1 MKRPRLKRTLE
12 RIDTPDGDVLLLRSS
27 GDAITVTAPDEEDR
41 ALLNALDGSHSLPDL
56 ERRFSTA
63 GEVIGQMAALG
74 LIEDAAE
81 FERVPPLELERFD
94 RQLRYFSDVAASG
107 VSPAKCQERL
117 REARIAVL
125 GVGGLGG
132 RVAFELACIGIGELR
147 LVDGDVVELSN
158 LNRQI
163 QYSEEDLGTLK
174 VEATA
179 RRLRA
184 FNSQV
189 RVETSA
195 KRLESQADVAEFI
208 AGADVVVDAAD
219 WPPQEIE
226 RFCNAACFE
235 AGIPYI
241 SMSHEPP
248 LARIGPF
255 FVPGVTG
262 CHCCEQIAARRDYP
276 LYEVVTEQLRGN
288 RSPAPTLGPACGLT
302 GGLVAIEVMHFLT
315 GLIEPA
321 TLGTA
326 HIYDLRTME
335 VERRGVDREPSCP
348 VCARLCE
355 NRRS

>member
-63 GEVIGQMAALG
+63 PEVIGQMLDLG
-74 LIEDAAE
+74 VIEDAAE
-81 FERVPPLELERFD
+81 FERLPGPELERFD

-107 VSPAKCQERL
+107 VSPAECQARL
-117 REARIAVL
+117 RAAKVAVL

-132 RVAFELACIGIGELR
+132 RVALELACIGVGELW

-163 QYSEEDLGTLK
+163 QYSEEDLGVLK

-189 RVETSA
+189 EIETSA
-195 KRLESQADVAEFI
+195 KRLESQTDVAEFI

-255 FVPGVTG
+255 FIPGTTG
-262 CHCCEQIAARRDYP
+262 CHSCEQIAARRDYP
-276 LYEVVTEQLRGN
+276 LYELVTEQLRGN

-315 GLIEPA
+315 GLVEPA

-335 VERRGVDREPSCP
+335 VRRRAVTPEPSCP